1 MNLDQDTLPTG
12 MEERVEVMALSLFN
26 VENNSLEKVM
36 ETLTLK
42 GVIIRFPTRIKSLEL
57 TQGLDHL
64 I

>member
-1 MNLDQDTLPTG
+1 
-12 MEERVEVMALSLFN
+12 MEERVEVMTLSLFN

-42 GVIIRFPTRIKSLEL
+42 GVIIRFPTRIKWLEL